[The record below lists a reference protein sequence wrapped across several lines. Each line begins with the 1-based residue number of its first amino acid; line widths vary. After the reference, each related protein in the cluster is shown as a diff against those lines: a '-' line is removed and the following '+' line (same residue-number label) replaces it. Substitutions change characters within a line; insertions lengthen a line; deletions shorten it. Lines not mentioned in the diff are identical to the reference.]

1 MTYQE
6 WRDWKAGEAAAG
18 YENDDAATL
27 KFFGADARDGLQSI
41 VKRRTM
47 KLKNGFACFPDN
59 DVLGEFYDIA
69 LVQRPL
75 QHSSAAVTQALYWH
89 WIAEN

>member
-6 WRDWKAGEAAAG
+6 WQDWKAGEAAAG
-18 YENDDAATL
+18 YESDDASTL
-27 KFFGADARDGLQSI
+27 KLE
-41 VKRRTM
+41 
-47 KLKNGFACFPDN
+47 NGFACFPDN

-75 QHSSAAVTQALYWH
+75 RTVPPQLHRRYIGIGSQRIETADCKSCKFVAGS
-89 WIAEN
+89 N

>member
-6 WRDWKAGEAAAG
+6 WQDWKAGEAAAG
-18 YENDDAATL
+18 YENDDASTL
-27 KFFGADARDGLQSI
+27 KLE
-41 VKRRTM
+41 
-47 KLKNGFACFPDN
+47 NGFACFPDN